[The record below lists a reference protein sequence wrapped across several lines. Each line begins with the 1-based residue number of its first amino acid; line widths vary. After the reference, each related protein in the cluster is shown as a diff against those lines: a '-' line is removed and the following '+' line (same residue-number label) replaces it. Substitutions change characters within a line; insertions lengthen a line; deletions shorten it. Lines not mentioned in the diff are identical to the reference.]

1 MRYQW
6 KRRRL
11 EMIPTTPT
19 PQDPVDEVPMEEEE
33 IGDDPNDSYEARAKK
48 RKLARKKAMAIA
60 MRAQEE
66 ERLAMLEE
74 EARQA
79 KNQQDGINNEQRN
92 RINSIVEQG
101 ANLDSVT
108 MDEAGIKKTLLSF
121 EKKTTRNQELRIK
134 FPDQPE
140 KFMESEME
148 LNDALQ
154 DMKAVATVPSLY
166 PVLVELNVVPS
177 ILGLLNHDNTDISV
191 GVVDLLQELTDVDTL
206 TESEDGANALIEA
219 LLERQVCSLLVNNL
233 DRMDESVKEE
243 AEGVHNTL
251 AILENI
257 VEFQPE
263 MSKDIAEAGFMAW
276 LIKKLKVK
284 VPFDD
289 NKLYASEVLSIL
301 LQNEPANRLLFGNM
315 DAMDSMLQQLAYYKR
330 HDPAVAEEVE
340 LMENLFDCLCSL
352 MLEVSNRERF
362 LKGEGLQ
369 LMNLMLRE
377 KKKSRSGAL
386 KVLSHALT
394 GAEGIDNCLK
404 FIDILG
410 LRTLFP
416 LFMKTPKRS
425 KRAGVSAEEH
435 EEHTISI
442 MASIFKNVTAGN
454 NASKQRDRILTKFT
468 ENDHEKVDRL
478 MEIHDKYLAK
488 VQEADAEI
496 DDEVKTLEGTEAELS
511 EEDIYLK
518 RLDGGLFTLQLV
530 DYIILEICNCGAS
543 TVKQRVLQILNLR
556 GGSMKTVRNVVR
568 EYAGNLGD
576 EEEDHEKKSEQ
587 GYLLNLGDEDEDH
600 EKKS

>member
-1 MRYQW
+1 MDVNELMAYKPSQAP
-6 KRRRL
+6 KR
-11 EMIPTTPT
+11 PA
-19 PQDPVDEVPMEEEE
+19 PQDPVDELPMEEEE
-33 IGDDPNDSYEARAKK
+33 VGDDPNDSYEARAKK

-108 MDEAGIKKTLLSF
+108 MDEQGIKKTLLTF

-148 LNDALQ
+148 LNDAVQ

-219 LLERQVCSLLVNNL
+219 LVERQVCSLLVNNL
-233 DRMDESVKEE
+233 DRLDESVKEE

-352 MLEVSNRERF
+352 MLEVTNRERF

-404 FIDILG
+404 FVDILG

-435 EEHTISI
+435 EDHVISI
-442 MASIFKNVTAGN
+442 LASLFKNVSSTN
-454 NASKQRDRILTKFT
+454 NGLKQRERLLAKWT

-478 MEIHDKYLAK
+478 MEVHDKYLAK
-488 VQEADAEI
+488 VEESDKAIDREVRMMAKDPEQEPLSDEEI
-496 DDEVKTLEGTEAELS
+496 
-511 EEDIYLK
+511 YMK
-518 RLDGGLFTLQLV
+518 RLEGGLFCLQQV
-530 DYIILEICNCGAS
+530 DYIILEICSCGAS
-543 TVKQRVLQILNLR
+543 TVKQRVLQILSLR
-556 GGSMKTVRNVVR
+556 GGSLKTVRDVVR
-568 EYAGNLGD
+568 EYAGNLG
-576 EEEDHEKKSEQ
+576 EEGEEHEKRGEQ
-587 GYLLNLGDEDEDH
+587 DYLVSLVD
-600 EKKS
+600 KF

>member
-1 MRYQW
+1 MDVNELMAYKPSQAP
-6 KRRRL
+6 KR
-11 EMIPTTPT
+11 PA
-19 PQDPVDEVPMEEEE
+19 PQDPVDELPMEEEE
-33 IGDDPNDSYEARAKK
+33 VGDDPNDSYEARAKK

-108 MDEAGIKKTLLSF
+108 MDEQGIKKTLLTF

-148 LNDALQ
+148 LNDAVQ

-219 LLERQVCSLLVNNL
+219 LVERQVCSLLVNNL
-233 DRMDESVKEE
+233 DRLDESVKEE

-352 MLEVSNRERF
+352 MLEVTNRERF

-404 FIDILG
+404 FVDILG

-435 EEHTISI
+435 EDHVISI
-442 MASIFKNVTAGN
+442 LASLFKNVTSTN
-454 NASKQRDRILTKFT
+454 NGLKQRERLLAKWT

-478 MEIHDKYLAK
+478 MEVHDKYLAK
-488 VQEADAEI
+488 VEESDKAIDREVRMMAKDPEQEPLSDEEI
-496 DDEVKTLEGTEAELS
+496 
-511 EEDIYLK
+511 YMK
-518 RLDGGLFTLQLV
+518 RLEGGLFCLQQV
-530 DYIILEICNCGAS
+530 DYIILEICSCGAS
-543 TVKQRVLQILNLR
+543 TVKQRVLQILSLR
-556 GGSMKTVRNVVR
+556 GGSLKTVRDVVR
-568 EYAGNLGD
+568 EYAGNLG
-576 EEEDHEKKSEQ
+576 EEGEEHEKRGEQ
-587 GYLLNLGDEDEDH
+587 DYLVSLVD
-600 EKKS
+600 KF

>member
-1 MRYQW
+1 MDVNELMAYKPSQAP
-6 KRRRL
+6 KR
-11 EMIPTTPT
+11 PA

-108 MDEAGIKKTLLSF
+108 MDEQGIKKTLLTF

-148 LNDALQ
+148 LNDAVQ

-219 LLERQVCSLLVNNL
+219 LVERQVCSLLVNNL

-352 MLEVSNRERF
+352 MLEVTNRERF

-404 FIDILG
+404 FVDILG

-435 EEHTISI
+435 EDHVISI
-442 MASIFKNVTAGN
+442 LASLFKNVTSTN
-454 NASKQRDRILTKFT
+454 NGLKQRERLLAKWT

-478 MEIHDKYLAK
+478 MEVHDKYLAK
-488 VQEADAEI
+488 VEESDKAIDKEVRMMAKDPEQEPLSDEEI
-496 DDEVKTLEGTEAELS
+496 
-511 EEDIYLK
+511 YMK
-518 RLDGGLFTLQLV
+518 RLEGGLFCLQQV
-530 DYIILEICNCGAS
+530 DYIILEICSCGAS
-543 TVKQRVLQILNLR
+543 TVKQRVLQILSLR
-556 GGSMKTVRNVVR
+556 GGSLKTVRDVVR
-568 EYAGNLGD
+568 EYAGNLG
-576 EEEDHEKKSEQ
+576 EEGEEHEKRGEQ
-587 GYLLNLGDEDEDH
+587 DYLVSLVD
-600 EKKS
+600 KF

>member
-1 MRYQW
+1 
-6 KRRRL
+6 
-11 EMIPTTPT
+11 MIWL
-19 PQDPVDEVPMEEEE
+19 
-33 IGDDPNDSYEARAKK
+33 G
-48 RKLARKKAMAIA
+48 
-60 MRAQEE
+60 
-66 ERLAMLEE
+66 
-74 EARQA
+74 
-79 KNQQDGINNEQRN
+79 
-92 RINSIVEQG
+92 
-101 ANLDSVT
+101 
-108 MDEAGIKKTLLSF
+108 LLTSPLHAHL
-121 EKKTTRNQELRIK
+121 K
-134 FPDQPE
+134 
-140 KFMESEME
+140 
-148 LNDALQ
+148 

-219 LLERQVCSLLVNNL
+219 LVERQVCSLLVNNL

-257 VEFQPE
+257 AEFQPE
-263 MSKDIAEAGFMAW
+263 LSKDIAEAGFMAW
-276 LIKKLKVK
+276 LVKKLKVK

-315 DAMDSMLQQLAYYKR
+315 EAMDSMLQQLAYYKR

-352 MLEVSNRERF
+352 MLEVTNRERF

-386 KVLSHALT
+386 KVLSHALN
-394 GAEGIDNCLK
+394 GLEGIDNCIK

-435 EEHTISI
+435 EDHVISI
-442 MASIFKNVTAGN
+442 LASLFKNVTSTN
-454 NASKQRDRILTKFT
+454 NGLKQRERLLAKWT

-478 MEIHDKYLAK
+478 MEVHDKYLAK
-488 VQEADAEI
+488 VEESDKAIDREVRMMAKDPEQEPLT
-496 DDEVKTLEGTEAELS
+496 DEE
-511 EEDIYLK
+511 IYLK
-518 RLDGGLFTLQLV
+518 RLDGGLFCLQQI
-530 DYIILEICNCGAS
+530 DYIILEICSCGAS

-556 GGSMKTVRNVVR
+556 GGSLKTVRDVVR
-568 EYAGNLGD
+568 EYAGNLG
-576 EEEDHEKKSEQ
+576 EEGEEHEKRGEQ
-587 GYLLNLGDEDEDH
+587 DYLVSLVD
-600 EKKS
+600 KF

>member
-1 MRYQW
+1 MDVNELMAYKPSQAP
-6 KRRRL
+6 KR
-11 EMIPTTPT
+11 PA
-19 PQDPVDEVPMEEEE
+19 PQDPVDELPMEEEE
-33 IGDDPNDSYEARAKK
+33 VGDDPNDSYEARAKK

-108 MDEAGIKKTLLSF
+108 MDEQGIKKTLLTF

-148 LNDALQ
+148 LNDAVQ

-166 PVLVELNVVPS
+166 PVLVDLNVVPS

-219 LLERQVCSLLVNNL
+219 LVERQVCSLLVNNL
-233 DRMDESVKEE
+233 DRLDESVKEE

-352 MLEVSNRERF
+352 MLEVTNRERF

-435 EEHTISI
+435 EDHVISI
-442 MASIFKNVTAGN
+442 LASLFKNVTSTN
-454 NASKQRDRILTKFT
+454 NGLKQRERLLAKWT

-478 MEIHDKYLAK
+478 MEVHDKYLAK
-488 VQEADAEI
+488 VEESDKAIDKEVRMMAKDPEQEPLSDEEI
-496 DDEVKTLEGTEAELS
+496 
-511 EEDIYLK
+511 YMK
-518 RLDGGLFTLQLV
+518 RLEGGLFCLQQV
-530 DYIILEICNCGAS
+530 DYIILEICSCGAS
-543 TVKQRVLQILNLR
+543 TVKQRVLQILSLR
-556 GGSMKTVRNVVR
+556 GGSLKTVRDVVR
-568 EYAGNLGD
+568 EYAGNLG
-576 EEEDHEKKSEQ
+576 EEGEEHEKRGEQ
-587 GYLLNLGDEDEDH
+587 DYLVSLVD
-600 EKKS
+600 KF

>member
-1 MRYQW
+1 
-6 KRRRL
+6 
-11 EMIPTTPT
+11 
-19 PQDPVDEVPMEEEE
+19 MEEEE

-108 MDEAGIKKTLLSF
+108 MDEQGIKKTLLTF

-148 LNDALQ
+148 LNDAVQ

-219 LLERQVCSLLVNNL
+219 LVERQVCSLLVNNL

-352 MLEVSNRERF
+352 MLEVTNRERF

-404 FIDILG
+404 FVDILG

-435 EEHTISI
+435 EDHVISI
-442 MASIFKNVTAGN
+442 LASLFKNVTSTN
-454 NASKQRDRILTKFT
+454 NGLKQRERLLAKWT

-478 MEIHDKYLAK
+478 MEVHDKYLAK
-488 VQEADAEI
+488 VEESDKAIDKEVRMMAKDPEQEPLSDEEI
-496 DDEVKTLEGTEAELS
+496 
-511 EEDIYLK
+511 YMK
-518 RLDGGLFTLQLV
+518 RLEGGLFCLQQV
-530 DYIILEICNCGAS
+530 DYIILEICSCGAS
-543 TVKQRVLQILNLR
+543 TVKQRVLQILSLR
-556 GGSMKTVRNVVR
+556 GGSLKTVRDVVR
-568 EYAGNLGD
+568 EYAGNLG
-576 EEEDHEKKSEQ
+576 EEGEEHEKRGEQ
-587 GYLLNLGDEDEDH
+587 DYLVSLVD
-600 EKKS
+600 KF

>member
-1 MRYQW
+1 MDVSELMAFKPSQTP
-6 KRRRL
+6 KR
-11 EMIPTTPT
+11 PA
-19 PQDPVDEVPMEEEE
+19 PQDPVNEAPMDEEE

-74 EARQA
+74 EAKQA
-79 KNQQDGINNEQRN
+79 KNQQDGINSEQRD
-92 RINSIVEQG
+92 RINSIIEQG
-101 ANLDSVT
+101 ANMDSVT

-219 LLERQVCSLLVNNL
+219 LVERQVCSLLVNNL

-257 VEFQPE
+257 AEFQPE
-263 MSKDIAEAGFMAW
+263 LSKDIAEAGFMAW
-276 LIKKLKVK
+276 LVKKLKVK

-315 DAMDSMLQQLAYYKR
+315 EAMDSMLQQLAYYKR

-352 MLEVSNRERF
+352 MLEVTNRERF

-386 KVLSHALT
+386 KVLSHALN
-394 GAEGIDNCLK
+394 GLEGIDNCIK

-435 EEHTISI
+435 EDHVISI
-442 MASIFKNVTAGN
+442 LASLFKNVTSTN
-454 NASKQRDRILTKFT
+454 NGLKQRERLLAKWT

-478 MEIHDKYLAK
+478 MEVHDKYLAK
-488 VQEADAEI
+488 VEESDKAIDREVRMMAKDPEQEPLT
-496 DDEVKTLEGTEAELS
+496 DEE
-511 EEDIYLK
+511 IYLK
-518 RLDGGLFTLQLV
+518 RLDGGLFCLQQI
-530 DYIILEICNCGAS
+530 DYIILEICSCGAS

-556 GGSMKTVRNVVR
+556 GGSLKTVRDVVR
-568 EYAGNLGD
+568 EYAGNLG
-576 EEEDHEKKSEQ
+576 EEGEEHEKRGEQ
-587 GYLLNLGDEDEDH
+587 DYLVSLVD
-600 EKKS
+600 KF

>member
-1 MRYQW
+1 MDVNELMAYKPSQAP
-6 KRRRL
+6 KR
-11 EMIPTTPT
+11 PA
-19 PQDPVDEVPMEEEE
+19 PQDPVDELPMEEEE

-60 MRAQEE
+60 MRAQEA

-79 KNQQDGINNEQRN
+79 KNQKDGINNEQRN
-92 RINSIVEQG
+92 RINDIVEQG

-108 MDEAGIKKTLLSF
+108 MDEQGIKKTLLTF

-148 LNDALQ
+148 LNDAVQ

-219 LLERQVCSLLVNNL
+219 LVERQVCSLLVNNL
-233 DRMDESVKEE
+233 DRLDESVKEE

-284 VPFDD
+284 VSFDD

-352 MLEVSNRERF
+352 MLEVTNRERF

-404 FIDILG
+404 FVDILG

-435 EEHTISI
+435 EDHVISI
-442 MASIFKNVTAGN
+442 LASLFKNVSSTN
-454 NASKQRDRILTKFT
+454 NGLKQRERLLAKWT

-478 MEIHDKYLAK
+478 MEVHDKYLAK
-488 VQEADAEI
+488 VEESDKVIDKEVRKVAKDPEQEPLSDEEI
-496 DDEVKTLEGTEAELS
+496 
-511 EEDIYLK
+511 YMK
-518 RLDGGLFTLQLV
+518 RLEGGLFCLQQV
-530 DYIILEICNCGAS
+530 DYIILEICSCGAS
-543 TVKQRVLQILNLR
+543 TVKQRVLQILSLR
-556 GGSMKTVRNVVR
+556 GGSLKTVRDVVR
-568 EYAGNLGD
+568 EYAGNLG
-576 EEEDHEKKSEQ
+576 EEWEEHEKRGEQ
-587 GYLLNLGDEDEDH
+587 DYLVSLVD
-600 EKKS
+600 KF